1 MRNFF
6 LLILLINLLAF
17 AYQSWIIEPDVA
29 VEPTYLAQDVP
40 ELLLVPAQVDTPPAA
55 EEPAANDSGQVV
67 VPENNKQAYR
77 CVRIGPFPRESDAD
91 VVRAA
96 LQKQEATV
104 RQTAKEGSVWVGYWV
119 QTAGQGSRSAAE
131 KARESLVQGGMPD
144 VYILPDNENYRI
156 SLGVFRL
163 RASADQ
169 VVRQALKK
177 GFDSRVI
184 ERYQPG
190 TNFWLLAR
198 IPADRSLQPGDLKSV
213 SGQILR
219 TENLSCEDA
228 GV

>member
-6 LLILLINLLAF
+6 LLVLLINLLAF
-17 AYQSWIIEPDVA
+17 IYQSWIIEPDIV

-40 ELLLVPAQVDTPPAA
+40 ELFLVPAKVAVPSAAA
-55 EEPAANDSGQVV
+55 EPAVDAAEQAEADD
-67 VPENNKQAYR
+67 VPAYR
-77 CVRIGPFPRESDAD
+77 CLRVGPFPRETDAD
-91 VVRAA
+91 AVRMA
-96 LQKQEATV
+96 LEKREATV

-119 QTAGQGSRSAAE
+119 QTAGQGSRSGAE
-131 KARESLVQGGMPD
+131 KARDSLVKGGMPD
-144 VYILPDNENYRI
+144 VYILPDNEEYRI

-163 RASADQ
+163 RGSADQ
-169 VVRQALKK
+169 VVQQARKM
-177 GFDSRVI
+177 GFDSRVV

-198 IPADRSLQPGDLKSV
+198 IPGDRSLKPGDLKSV

>member
-6 LLILLINLLAF
+6 LLILLLNLLAY
-17 AYQSWIIEPDVA
+17 AYQSWIIEPDIL

-40 ELLLVPAQVDTPPAA
+40 DLLLASVPGEIQLAAGGSADEPIDIPA
-55 EEPAANDSGQVV
+55 E
-67 VPENNKQAYR
+67 NKQAYR
-77 CVRIGPFPRESDAD
+77 CLRIGPFPRETDAD
-91 VVRAA
+91 AVRLA
-96 LQKQEATV
+96 LQKREATV
-104 RQTAKEGSVWVGYWV
+104 RQTAKEGRVWVGYWV
-119 QTAGQGSRSAAE
+119 QTAGQGSRAGAE
-131 KARESLVQGGMPD
+131 RARDSLVKGGMPD
-144 VYILPDNENYRI
+144 VYILPDNDNYRI

-169 VVRQALKK
+169 VVSQAQKM
-177 GFDSRVI
+177 GFDSRVV

-198 IPADRSLQPGDLKSV
+198 IPGDRSLKPGDLKSV

-219 TENLSCEDA
+219 TENMDCEDA

>member
-17 AYQSWIIEPDVA
+17 AYQSWIIEPNIA

-40 ELLLVPAQVDTPPAA
+40 ELLVVPVPRAAPPAA
-55 EEPAANDSGQVV
+55 AEPSADKAEAVVAANESE
-67 VPENNKQAYR
+67 PAYR
-77 CVRIGPFPRESDAD
+77 CVRVGPFPREADAD
-91 VVRAA
+91 AVRIA

-131 KARESLVQGGMPD
+131 KARDSLIKGGMPD
-144 VYILPDNENYRI
+144 VYILPDNENFRI

-163 RASADQ
+163 RTSADQ
-169 VVRQALKK
+169 VVREARKM

-198 IPADRSLQPGDLKSV
+198 IPGDRSLKPGDLKSV

>member
-17 AYQSWIIEPDVA
+17 AYQSWIIEPDIM

-40 ELLLVPAQVDTPPAA
+40 ELLLVAKPAPAVAAPAEAGASAPDEVAAPADT
-55 EEPAANDSGQVV
+55 G
-67 VPENNKQAYR
+67 QAYR
-77 CVRIGPFPRESDAD
+77 CLRVGPFPRETDAD
-91 VVRAA
+91 SVRVA
-96 LQKQEATV
+96 LEKQAATV
-104 RQTAKEGSVWVGYWV
+104 RQVAKEGSVWVGYWV

-131 KARESLVQGGMPD
+131 KARESLVKGGMPD
-144 VYILPDNENYRI
+144 VYILRDNENYRI

-163 RASADQ
+163 RSSADQ
-169 VVRQALKK
+169 VVSQARKM
-177 GFDSRVI
+177 GFDSRVT

-198 IPADRSLQPGDLKSV
+198 IPGDRSLQPGDLKSI

>member
-6 LLILLINLLAF
+6 LLVLLINLLAY
-17 AYQSWIIEPDVA
+17 AYQSWIIEPDIS
-29 VEPTYLAQDVP
+29 VEPTYFAQDVP
-40 ELLLVPAQVDTPPAA
+40 ELALVPRPAEIQLA
-55 EEPAANDSGQVV
+55 PEEPAAVESKDI
-67 VPENNKQAYR
+67 PAENKQAYR
-77 CVRIGPFPRESDAD
+77 CLRIGPFPRETDAD
-91 VVRAA
+91 AVRFA

-104 RQTAKEGSVWVGYWV
+104 RQTAKEGRVWVGYWV
-119 QTAGQGSRSAAE
+119 QTAGQGSRSGAE
-131 KARESLVQGGMPD
+131 RARDSLVKGGMPD
-144 VYILPDNENYRI
+144 VYILPDNDNFRI

-169 VVRQALKK
+169 VVRQVQQM

-198 IPADRSLQPGDLKSV
+198 IPGDHSLKPGDLKSV

-219 TENLSCEDA
+219 TENMLCEDA

>member
-17 AYQSWIIEPDVA
+17 AYQSWIIEPNIA

-40 ELLLVPAQVDTPPAA
+40 ELLVVPVPKAAPPVAA
-55 EEPAANDSGQVV
+55 EPSADEAVSSKESEP
-67 VPENNKQAYR
+67 AYR
-77 CVRIGPFPRESDAD
+77 CVRVGPFPREADAD
-91 VVRAA
+91 TVRIA

-131 KARESLVQGGMPD
+131 KARDSLVKGGMPD
-144 VYILPDNENYRI
+144 VYILPDNENFRI
-156 SLGVFRL
+156 SLGVFHL
-163 RASADQ
+163 RTSADQ
-169 VVRQALKK
+169 VVREARKM

-198 IPADRSLQPGDLKSV
+198 IPGDRSLKPGDLKSV

>member
-6 LLILLINLLAF
+6 LLLLLINVLAY
-17 AYQSWIIEPDVA
+17 AYQSWIIEPDVS

-40 ELLLVPAQVDTPPAA
+40 ELLLASVPAEIQPVV
-55 EEPAANDSGQVV
+55 EEPTPDAEQIDAPAEND
-67 VPENNKQAYR
+67 PAYR
-77 CVRIGPFPRESDAD
+77 CLRIGPFPREVDAD
-91 VVRAA
+91 QVRLA
-96 LQKQEATV
+96 LEKQEATV

-119 QTAGQGSRSAAE
+119 QTAGQGSRRGAE
-131 KARESLVQGGMPD
+131 KARDSLIKGGMPD

-169 VVRQALKK
+169 VVRQAATM
-177 GFDSRVI
+177 GFDSRIV

-198 IPADRSLQPGDLKSV
+198 IPGNRALRPGDLQSV

-219 TENLSCEDA
+219 TENLACEDS

>member
-17 AYQSWIIEPDVA
+17 AYQSWIIEPAVT
-29 VEPTYLAQDVP
+29 VEPTFMAQDVP
-40 ELLLVPAQVDTPPAA
+40 ELLVVPRPAPPVAA
-55 EEPAANDSGQVV
+55 ETVAEPEQAIAAEDSTA
-67 VPENNKQAYR
+67 EYR
-77 CVRIGPFPRESDAD
+77 CLRVGPFPREADAD
-91 VVRAA
+91 AVRVA
-96 LQKQEATV
+96 LEKQAATV
-104 RQTAKEGSVWVGYWV
+104 RQIEKEGSVWVGYWV

-131 KARESLVQGGMPD
+131 KARESLVKGGMPD
-144 VYILPDNENYRI
+144 VYILPDSDNYRI

-163 RASADQ
+163 RSSADQ
-169 VVRQALKK
+169 VVNQARNM
-177 GFDSRVI
+177 GFDSRVT

-198 IPADRSLQPGDLKSV
+198 IPGDRSLQPGDLKSV

-219 TENLSCEDA
+219 TEPLSCEDV

>member
-6 LLILLINLLAF
+6 LLFLLINLLAF
-17 AYQSWIIEPDVA
+17 AYQSWIIEPDID

-40 ELLLVPAQVDTPPAA
+40 ELVLVPKPAA
-55 EEPAANDSGQVV
+55 PAPEAPGVGAPDQVAA
-67 VPENNKQAYR
+67 PADTDQSYR
-77 CVRIGPFPRESDAD
+77 CLRVGPFPRESDAD
-91 VVRAA
+91 SVRVA
-96 LQKQEATV
+96 LEKQAATV

-131 KARESLVQGGMPD
+131 KARESLVKGGMPD
-144 VYILPDNENYRI
+144 VYILRDNENYRI

-163 RASADQ
+163 RSSADK
-169 VVRQALKK
+169 VVSQARKM
-177 GFDSRVI
+177 GFDSRVT

-198 IPADRSLQPGDLKSV
+198 IPGDRALQPGDLTSI

-219 TENLSCEDA
+219 TENVSCEDA

>member
-6 LLILLINLLAF
+6 LLILLINLLAY
-17 AYQSWIIEPDVA
+17 AYQSWIIEPDVS

-40 ELLLVPAQVDTPPAA
+40 DLLLASVPAEIQLAA
-55 EEPAANDSGQVV
+55 EESAVEEPAETPAES
-67 VPENNKQAYR
+67 EQAYR
-77 CVRIGPFPRESDAD
+77 CLRIGPFPRETDAD
-91 VVRAA
+91 AVRLA

-104 RQTAKEGSVWVGYWV
+104 RQTAKEGRVWVGYWV
-119 QTAGQGSRSAAE
+119 QTAGQGSRSGAE
-131 KARESLVQGGMPD
+131 KARDSLVKGGMPD

-169 VVRQALKK
+169 VVRQAQKM
-177 GFDSRVI
+177 GFDSRVV

-198 IPADRSLQPGDLKSV
+198 IPGDRTLKPGDLKSI

-219 TENLSCEDA
+219 TENMVCEDA

>member
-6 LLILLINLLAF
+6 LLILLINLLAY
-17 AYQSWIIEPDVA
+17 AYQSWIIEPDIS

-40 ELLLVPAQVDTPPAA
+40 DLLLASVPGEIRLA
-55 EEPAANDSGQVV
+55 EEGFVDAPKDI
-67 VPENNKQAYR
+67 PIENKQAYR
-77 CVRIGPFPRESDAD
+77 CMRIGPFPRETDAD
-91 VVRAA
+91 AVRLA

-104 RQTAKEGSVWVGYWV
+104 RQTAKEGRVWVGYWV
-119 QTAGQGSRSAAE
+119 QTAGQGSRSGAE
-131 KARESLVQGGMPD
+131 KARNSLIKGGMPD

-169 VVRQALKK
+169 VVSQAQKR
-177 GFDSRVI
+177 GFDSRVV

-198 IPADRSLQPGDLKSV
+198 IPGDRSLKPGDLKSI

-219 TENLSCEDA
+219 TENMLCEDA